1 MATRWNSSSSN
12 HEPLPYEQLVLGR
25 LGRERAF
32 TLEELLVEV
41 PELSWA
47 QLFVT
52 IDLLSRRGDIEL
64 RREGFTYTARTA
76 KLPLTRT
83 EGLTWSA
90 AS

>member
-1 MATRWNSSSSN
+1 MVTRWNSSGSN
-12 HEPLPYEQLVLGR
+12 HEPVLSEQLVLGR
-25 LGRERAF
+25 LGKERVF

-52 IDLLSRRGDIEL
+52 IDQLSRRGDIEL
-64 RREGFTYTARTA
+64 RRKGFTYTARTVT
-76 KLPLTRT
+76 LPLTET